1 MDTIKSIYTPLM
13 KENSMKHID
22 YKTFN
27 SIQTVANAEVESRY
41 SALQKRVAG
50 LVSDRKNTFLKLFS
64 FNFFSQLSNDDFIT
78 VLTTYIILFSDDFCN
93 LIDKR
98 RVAQTQVRQTMIT
111 ITDLYLNSYLSR
123 IDSSGCSSAT
133 STASSRASWP
143 ASSWPTR
150 WTW

>member
-50 LVSDRKNTFLKLFS
+50 LVSNLEIKVEYILINLKI
-64 FNFFSQLSNDDFIT
+64 LSA
-78 VLTTYIILFSDDFCN
+78 V
-93 LIDKR
+93 K
-98 RVAQTQVRQTMIT
+98 
-111 ITDLYLNSYLSR
+111 
-123 IDSSGCSSAT
+123 
-133 STASSRASWP
+133 
-143 ASSWPTR
+143 
-150 WTW
+150 

>member
-50 LVSDRKNTFLKLFS
+50 LVSNLKIKVEYILI
-64 FNFFSQLSNDDFIT
+64 NLKILSA
-78 VLTTYIILFSDDFCN
+78 V
-93 LIDKR
+93 K
-98 RVAQTQVRQTMIT
+98 
-111 ITDLYLNSYLSR
+111 
-123 IDSSGCSSAT
+123 
-133 STASSRASWP
+133 
-143 ASSWPTR
+143 
-150 WTW
+150 

>member
-50 LVSDRKNTFLKLFS
+50 LVSDGKNIFKHFFHL
-64 FNFFSQLSNDDFIT
+64 NFVLSCQMMISSQ
-78 VLTTYIILFSDDFCN
+78 
-93 LIDKR
+93 
-98 RVAQTQVRQTMIT
+98 
-111 ITDLYLNSYLSR
+111 
-123 IDSSGCSSAT
+123 
-133 STASSRASWP
+133 SSRPISFYSLMIFAI
-143 ASSWPTR
+143 
-150 WTW
+150 

>member
-50 LVSDRKNTFLKLFS
+50 LVSDGKNTFLKLFS
-64 FNFFSQLSNDDFIT
+64 FNFFYQLSNDDFIT

-98 RVAQTQVRQTMIT
+98 RVAQTQVRQPIIT
-111 ITDLYLNSYLSR
+111 NPALYS
-123 IDSSGCSSAT
+123 D
-133 STASSRASWP
+133 
-143 ASSWPTR
+143 
-150 WTW
+150 

>member
-50 LVSDRKNTFLKLFS
+50 LVSDGKKYYLKVFFHS
-64 FNFFSQLSNDDFIT
+64 IFFSA
-78 VLTTYIILFSDDFCN
+78 V
-93 LIDKR
+93 K
-98 RVAQTQVRQTMIT
+98 
-111 ITDLYLNSYLSR
+111 
-123 IDSSGCSSAT
+123 
-133 STASSRASWP
+133 
-143 ASSWPTR
+143 
-150 WTW
+150 

>member
-50 LVSDRKNTFLKLFS
+50 LVSDAKNIFESFSLFHFQLVIAIKRSRGDHLKTPKFTP
-64 FNFFSQLSNDDFIT
+64 N
-78 VLTTYIILFSDDFCN
+78 Y
-93 LIDKR
+93 
-98 RVAQTQVRQTMIT
+98 
-111 ITDLYLNSYLSR
+111 
-123 IDSSGCSSAT
+123 
-133 STASSRASWP
+133 P
-143 ASSWPTR
+143 
-150 WTW
+150 

>member
-50 LVSDRKNTFLKLFS
+50 LVSDGKNIFNSFLIQ
-64 FNFFSQLSNDDFIT
+64 FFSQLSNDDFIT

-98 RVAQTQVRQTMIT
+98 RVAQTQVKDNQ
-111 ITDLYLNSYLSR
+111 
-123 IDSSGCSSAT
+123 
-133 STASSRASWP
+133 
-143 ASSWPTR
+143 
-150 WTW
+150 

>member
-50 LVSDRKNTFLKLFS
+50 LVS
-64 FNFFSQLSNDDFIT
+64 I
-78 VLTTYIILFSDDFCN
+78 
-93 LIDKR
+93 
-98 RVAQTQVRQTMIT
+98 
-111 ITDLYLNSYLSR
+111 
-123 IDSSGCSSAT
+123 
-133 STASSRASWP
+133 
-143 ASSWPTR
+143 
-150 WTW
+150 

>member
-50 LVSDRKNTFLKLFS
+50 LVSNLEIKYEY
-64 FNFFSQLSNDDFIT
+64 FN
-78 VLTTYIILFSDDFCN
+78 
-93 LIDKR
+93 
-98 RVAQTQVRQTMIT
+98 
-111 ITDLYLNSYLSR
+111 
-123 IDSSGCSSAT
+123 
-133 STASSRASWP
+133 
-143 ASSWPTR
+143 
-150 WTW
+150 

>member
-50 LVSDRKNTFLKLFS
+50 LVSDGKNIFKIFFTHFFLS
-64 FNFFSQLSNDDFIT
+64 CQMMISSQ
-78 VLTTYIILFSDDFCN
+78 
-93 LIDKR
+93 
-98 RVAQTQVRQTMIT
+98 
-111 ITDLYLNSYLSR
+111 
-123 IDSSGCSSAT
+123 
-133 STASSRASWP
+133 SSRLISFYSLMIFAI
-143 ASSWPTR
+143 
-150 WTW
+150 